1 MNNPSKKKT
10 ILTVAGLLLLILAC
24 VAAVELIFLGLGEAI
39 PNESRDSG
47 QSVSVQPDQSAPG
60 QAAPS
65 FCPFCRAC
73 PPPSSGASSA
83 PSAGSGWS
91 PREENLKWKRI

>member
-60 QAAPS
+60 QAAPRATPPVWCWRC
-65 FCPFCRAC
+65 FPRAARCR
-73 PPPSSGASSA
+73 
-83 PSAGSGWS
+83 
-91 PREENLKWKRI
+91 RR

>member
-47 QSVSVQPDQSAPG
+47 QSVQTQLPDQSAP
-60 QAAPS
+60 AAPS
-65 FCPFCRAC
+65 FCPFCGEGL
-73 PPPSSGASSA
+73 PSSFQWGQFCPWCGERVNS
-83 PSAGSGWS
+83 
-91 PREENLKWKRI
+91 

>member
-65 FCPFCRAC
+65 FCPFCGEGLPSGFQWGQFC
-73 PPPSSGASSA
+73 PFCGERVEP
-83 PSAGSGWS
+83 
-91 PREENLKWKRI
+91 